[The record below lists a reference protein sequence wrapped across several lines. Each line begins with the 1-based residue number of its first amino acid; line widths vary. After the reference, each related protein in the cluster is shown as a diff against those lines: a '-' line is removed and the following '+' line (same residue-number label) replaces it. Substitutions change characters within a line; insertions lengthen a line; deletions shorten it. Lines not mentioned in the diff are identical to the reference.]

1 MTFKQIIT
9 DLKNKVY
16 HPVYLLSGEE
26 GYYID
31 RISDYIEANILNE
44 TEKEFNQTVIYGE
57 ETDVSSIIS
66 YAKRYP
72 MIANY
77 QVVIVKEAQKSK

>member
-16 HPVYLLSGEE
+16 YPVYILSGEE

-44 TEKEFNQTVIYGE
+44 TEKEFNQTILYGE
-57 ETDVSSIIS
+57 ETDVPSIIS
-66 YAKRYP
+66 YAEKISYDG
-72 MIANY
+72 
-77 QVVIVKEAQKSK
+77 